1 VDETDNIADARSPS
15 TPHCGA
21 IEGKVLRG
29 SDGRDYVL
37 EVMRLTPRDANYV
50 LGEKGTGKVAL
61 AAKADKDLAV
71 TYLLRRE
78 LVELFVQS
86 KLNAQ
91 RQAVM
96 LEAQAKQKQLLA
108 EVTPAPVA
116 EGENPKVNSND
127 SDVHVGQNLL
137 PVFLPHT
144 GARSG
149 RGGDAQPGRRVL
161 RQDEGD
167 HRGRAGPGDQPELLP

>member
-1 VDETDNIADARSPS
+1 MDEIDNIADARSPS

-61 AAKADKDLAV
+61 AEKADKDLAV

-78 LVELFVQS
+78 LVELFIQN
-86 KLNAQ
+86 KLATQ

-96 LEAQAKQKQLLA
+96 VEAQAKQKELLA
-108 EVTPAPVA
+108 AVTPAPVA
-116 EGENPKVNSND
+116 EGETPKVEMLLTVPPICLQSLTYI
-127 SDVHVGQNLL
+127 SLVGTLYYA
-137 PVFLPHT
+137 T
-144 GARSG
+144 RS
-149 RGGDAQPGRRVL
+149 PPWTRR
-161 RQDEGD
+161 RCASWP
-167 HRGRAGPGDQPELLP
+167 RSSPAG